1 MDNNLHWTDEDWK
14 KFVSTDKV
22 TVYLQKKVIARI
34 LRDTLVWCNN
44 PVNSRDEEILY
55 WLIFQILRLNQEDIE
70 SILKLNPFTFPAI
83 FKDMDKIRQCS
94 FRRIFKEMFIHD
106 GRTPSSKEI
115 FGVERLLKSYPNP
128 YGLENQFEKI
138 PLLYPDYE
146 WQSNSEYM
154 ETQHFYITCWLR

>member
-14 KFVSTDKV
+14 KFASTDKV

-70 SILKLNPFTFPAI
+70 
-83 FKDMDKIRQCS
+83 
-94 FRRIFKEMFIHD
+94 
-106 GRTPSSKEI
+106 
-115 FGVERLLKSYPNP
+115 
-128 YGLENQFEKI
+128 
-138 PLLYPDYE
+138 
-146 WQSNSEYM
+146 
-154 ETQHFYITCWLR
+154 